1 MWALI
6 AVGDLNLII
15 IFFLFTTTSNGLVLM
30 GRTSLRPAVCLRALT
45 TAQPEAAAGVWQGL
59 RRRDSSFCKESH
71 SSPQSLQSFILFKE
85 FPEEKK
91 VREVTVERGP
101 DYEAGD

>member
-30 GRTSLRPAVCLRALT
+30 GRTSLRPAACLKALT

-59 RRRDSSFCKESH
+59 RRRDSSFCKESPF
-71 SSPQSLQSFILFKE
+71 SPQSLQSFILFKE

>member
-1 MWALI
+1 M
-6 AVGDLNLII
+6 
-15 IFFLFTTTSNGLVLM
+15 LM
-30 GRTSLRPAVCLRALT
+30 SRTSLRPAACLKALT

-59 RRRDSSFCKESH
+59 RRRDSSFCKESPF
-71 SSPQSLQSFILFKE
+71 SPQSLQSFILFRE

>member
-30 GRTSLRPAVCLRALT
+30 GRTSLRPAACLRALT

-59 RRRDSSFCKESH
+59 RRRDSSFCKESPF
-71 SSPQSLQSFILFKE
+71 SPQSLQSLIPFKE

>member
-30 GRTSLRPAVCLRALT
+30 SRTSLRPAACLRALT
-45 TAQPEAAAGVWQGL
+45 TAQPEAAAGVWQRL

-71 SSPQSLQSFILFKE
+71 SSLQSLQSLIPFKE

>member
-1 MWALI
+1 MRALI
-6 AVGDLNLII
+6 VVGNLNLIF
-15 IFFLFTTTSNGLVLM
+15 FFLFTNTSSGLVLM
-30 GRTSLRPAVCLRALT
+30 SRTSLRPAACLRALT

-91 VREVTVERGP
+91 VREVTVETGP
-101 DYEAGD
+101 NYEAGD

>member
-1 MWALI
+1 M
-6 AVGDLNLII
+6 
-15 IFFLFTTTSNGLVLM
+15 VLM
-30 GRTSLRPAVCLRALT
+30 SRTSLRPAACLRALT

-59 RRRDSSFCKESH
+59 RRRDSSFCKESPF
-71 SSPQSLQSFILFKE
+71 SPQSVQSFILFRE